1 MQKWLPITPP
11 LPPPPHWTL
20 NEDSIVKRL
29 CFNVTVKLYARAKW
43 MDSAAATDISTSC
56 AVETDSVGVGSLE
69 CVGAQ
74 YHTICIDNITSF
86 ILDPTPP
93 PPPSLKVF
101 TSPRPQYRVFC
112 LFFIFFSSRRKSLFF
127 ATVIPR
133 FAVTR
138 LIRTPHGQ
146 FALSL
151 GKESPDIF
159 SKFYPLN
166 TDTPLKRTPSMA
178 PEVSVLTGFDCTT
191 FRFLLEVV
199 LRFIL
204 ERAIKRYLD

>member
-1 MQKWLPITPP
+1 M
-11 LPPPPHWTL
+11 
-20 NEDSIVKRL
+20 V
-29 CFNVTVKLYARAKW
+29 
-43 MDSAAATDISTSC
+43 SAAATDISTSC

-86 ILDPTPP
+86 ILDPPP
-93 PPPSLKVF
+93 PPKVF
-101 TSPRPQYRVFC
+101 ISPRPQYRVFC
-112 LFFIFFSSRRKSLFF
+112 LFFIFFSSRRKSQFF
-127 ATVIPR
+127 ATVIPP

-146 FALSL
+146 FTLSL

-159 SKFYPLN
+159 SKVYPLN
-166 TDTPLKRTPSMA
+166 TDTPLKRTPSVA

-199 LRFIL
+199 FRFIL